1 MKIKL
6 YLTFKDQ
13 RDWIKFTGYNAGFKS
28 HIYRLSHTQGEKY
41 ISRYDTRQRNVN
53 IS

>member
-28 HIYRLSHTQGEKY
+28 HIYIDFLIHRGKNTFRGMILDKEM
-41 ISRYDTRQRNVN
+41 
-53 IS
+53 